1 MYVSDWMAT
10 KVMALDADNTAAD
23 ALSLMKEKHIHH
35 LPIVTLDKLV
45 GILSDRDLREFIP
58 AKSST
63 LDVYAVHYLPAK
75 TKLKEIMKTE
85 LITTTSDTPL
95 ENAAMV
101 MLDRDIGC
109 LPVVDGGK
117 LIGIITDK
125 DIFSALVDITGVRHR
140 GHRVDVTLEDRPGS
154 IQELADII
162 RRHGFRLRSI
172 LTSYE
177 GIKDGYRDVVIRT
190 GGEGNFEGLKKELEK
205 TYQNTRI
212 RTE

>member
-1 MYVSDWMAT
+1 MFVSDWMAT
-10 KVMALDADNTAAD
+10 KVMSLAPDNTAAD
-23 ALSLMKEKHIHH
+23 ALSLMKEKRIHH

-205 TYQNTRI
+205 AYQNTRI